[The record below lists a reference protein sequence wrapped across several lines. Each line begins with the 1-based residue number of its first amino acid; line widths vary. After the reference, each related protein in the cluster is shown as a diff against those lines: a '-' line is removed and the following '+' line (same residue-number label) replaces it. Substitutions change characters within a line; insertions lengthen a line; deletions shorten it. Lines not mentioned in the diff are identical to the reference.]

1 MSNVTTARIRV
12 LNPRSN
18 TGTRL
23 DDTNFV
29 VDDCV
34 VFVTA
39 VVADVGIDGVF
50 IVIDFDIIVVISG
63 GGGGG
68 AFVGSVVVG
77 VLLIFKLLLLKWVL
91 LMLLLLLF
99 W

>member
-34 VFVTA
+34 GLSVICVCMVHRILIQNTYYTTTITTTTRTTA
-39 VVADVGIDGVF
+39 NY
-50 IVIDFDIIVVISG
+50 
-63 GGGGG
+63 
-68 AFVGSVVVG
+68 
-77 VLLIFKLLLLKWVL
+77 
-91 LMLLLLLF
+91 
-99 W
+99 